1 MRQIEPKTEEIQEG
15 LEARLGE
22 FNRAQAK
29 VTQVY
34 QERYATALQRYMDA
48 VRAAGAPWLEAPARP
63 ASALNLWRDANA
75 YWIDFAQR
83 SVLFWDT
90 LRQRGNNWLEHEK
103 AGKPPLLNFEWEMVA
118 DARKFER
125 PVNYAL
131 VRIIPPADV
140 QTDASR
146 RPFVIIE
153 KETGSPVGSTR
164 YLDIQRKHR
173 TLEIGS
179 TWLAKRVWRSR
190 VNTECKY
197 LLLRHAFEELKVMR
211 VQLKTDRRNTRSRA
225 AIERIGGRFEGI
237 LRHHMLVRGD
247 VVRDSAYYG
256 FIDSEWPEVK
266 ASYSE
271 LFVNDD
277 CAFHSKIMRITPGS
291 RTRKGIQLPGPMHSG
306 EQLTVEVTRTPRT

>member
-1 MRQIEPKTEEIQEG
+1 MSANDPILHREPTPLVVPPVTLEG
-15 LEARLGE
+15 QSVRLEPLA
-22 FNRAQAK
+22 
-29 VTQVY
+29 
-34 QERYATALQRYMDA
+34 MSH
-48 VRAAGAPWLEAPARP
+48 APALVAVTEP
-63 ASALNLWRDANA
+63 GIFEHFNVVL
-75 YWIDFAQR
+75 R
-83 SVLFWDT
+83 SLGDMETYIADT
-90 LRQRGNNWLEHEK
+90 LAAAERGVE
-103 AGKPPLLNFEWEMVA
+103 
-118 DARKFER
+118 
-125 PVNYAL
+125 
-131 VRIIPPADV
+131 
-140 QTDASR
+140 

-173 TLEIGS
+173 TLEIGG

-237 LRHHMLVRGD
+237 LRQHMLVRGD

-266 ASYSE
+266 
-271 LFVNDD
+271 
-277 CAFHSKIMRITPGS
+277 
-291 RTRKGIQLPGPMHSG
+291 TRLESM
-306 EQLTVEVTRTPRT
+306 LTGR